1 MLGRPTPKGRLMVF
15 SDSQHELQTGG
26 APCSACLGAH
36 RRHTCA
42 LGKSG
47 PMLTAPAEP
56 TAAPAAPA
64 VPSTVPT
71 VGPTA
76 DANGGV
82 ERDAAAASAASAVA
96 AEGAATEPT
105 RVSHR
110 RSAPPLRLVED
121 GAGRLGSAHTRRKP
135 AATAHDA
142 AATAS
147 ATVEQTAIAEPPAG
161 AALAAPRV
169 AAAAAARVSASTA
182 CPAAAASSTAASTAA
197 AAATDAAAAAAAAD
211 AAAAAADAAADAAAA
226 AAAAATGAAAAA
238 GPLGDAS
245 TAPVLWVGDS
255 TFVRLT
261 GCDAWGALQL
271 GDLRSEIK
279 SVNGEKPC
287 GQHAER
293 WKCPLGG
300 ATASMVTRPT
310 WQRPSSVPA
319 PSQGASGTHG
329 LWPGLLRWQLAAYR
343 AAAAPPLTPHPS
355 P

>member
-121 GAGRLGSAHTRRKP
+121 GAGRLGSANTRRKP

-169 AAAAAARVSASTA
+169 AAVAAARVSASTA
-182 CPAAAASSTAASTAA
+182 RPAAAASSTAASPAA
-197 AAATDAAAAAAAAD
+197 AAATSAAADAD
-211 AAAAAADAAADAAAA
+211 AAAAAAT
-226 AAAAATGAAAAA
+226 AAATGAAAAA
-238 GPLGDAS
+238 AAGRLGDAS

-279 SVNGEKPC
+279 SVNGEKPP
-287 GQHAER
+287 E
-293 WKCPLGG
+293 
-300 ATASMVTRPT
+300 
-310 WQRPSSVPA
+310 
-319 PSQGASGTHG
+319 
-329 LWPGLLRWQLAAYR
+329 LLRRLDKLADKH
-343 AAAAPPLTPHPS
+343 PHPRALVLCTGKNLQQE

>member
-169 AAAAAARVSASTA
+169 AAVAAARVSASTA
-182 CPAAAASSTAASTAA
+182 RPAAAASSTAASPAA
-197 AAATDAAAAAAAAD
+197 AAATSAAADAD
-211 AAAAAADAAADAAAA
+211 AAAAAAT
-226 AAAAATGAAAAA
+226 AAATGAAAAA
-238 GPLGDAS
+238 AAGRLGDAS

-279 SVNGEKPC
+279 SVNGEKPP
-287 GQHAER
+287 E
-293 WKCPLGG
+293 
-300 ATASMVTRPT
+300 
-310 WQRPSSVPA
+310 
-319 PSQGASGTHG
+319 
-329 LWPGLLRWQLAAYR
+329 LLRRLDKLADKH
-343 AAAAPPLTPHPS
+343 PHPRALVLCTGKS
-355 P
+355 MQQEP